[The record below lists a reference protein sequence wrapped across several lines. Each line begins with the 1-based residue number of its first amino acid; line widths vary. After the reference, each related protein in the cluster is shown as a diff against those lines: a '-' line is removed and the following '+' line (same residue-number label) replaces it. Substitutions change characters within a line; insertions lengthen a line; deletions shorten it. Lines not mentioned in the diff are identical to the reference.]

1 MQDSLEDRI
10 CAAGKHDQFVKAH
23 TKFLKSPKWT
33 VDQQEFYDKLE
44 ELGASPEEA
53 DEFVNMVMDS

>member
-10 CAAGKHDQFVKAH
+10 HASGKGDEFTKAYNRF
-23 TKFLKSPKWT
+23 TKSKRSNR
-33 VDQQEFYDKLE
+33 DQQDFYDKLE

-53 DEFVNMVMDS
+53 DEFVNMVMEK